1 MQSKM
6 HFKRTALSR
15 ALRTGSREPGAG
27 GLDGGA
33 TCALVFTWPQLAVNR
48 SNSAFCYLPGRSENM
63 ALTCVE
69 GSPRKK
75 DVQIYLSIFCRGKK
89 VMKIQNKFKRLP
101 LRLACHTLHLS
112 FSVNTG
118 KKYQK
123 MGLKTALLIKYRC
136 NLSGST
142 IIASC

>member
-6 HFKRTALSR
+6 LFKRTALSR
-15 ALRTGSREPGAG
+15 ALRTGSREPGAAAEDG

-75 DVQIYLSIFCRGKK
+75 RCSNLFKHIAEVKK
-89 VMKIQNKFKRLP
+89 
-101 LRLACHTLHLS
+101 
-112 FSVNTG
+112 
-118 KKYQK
+118 
-123 MGLKTALLIKYRC
+123 
-136 NLSGST
+136 
-142 IIASC
+142 